1 MKLWHCYNSRSLR
14 VLWALEEMGWE
25 RGADYEVETIPFP
38 PRALHKEFL
47 DINPL
52 GTVPYFVD
60 RDGDRDGGGAVA
72 MTESTAICLYL
83 VEKYGKA
90 EFGLAKDHPEYGDYL
105 NWLFQSDATLTF
117 PTAIALRYSA
127 MEPPERRQPQV
138 VQDYAKWFLGRLR
151 RMDHHMETRD
161 YLCAGRFTIA
171 DIAVGYAL
179 HLGEVV
185 GLGEHYT
192 PQVMAYL
199 KRLQA
204 RDTFR
209 RAQAV
214 DPEFDPFK
222 NYTPNFTVEPRE
234 PREPK

>member
-14 VLWALEEMGWE
+14 VLWALEEMGWKI
-25 RGADYEVETIPFP
+25 RVDFEVETISFP
-38 PRALHKEFL
+38 PRVFQKEFL
-47 DINPL
+47 GVNPL

-60 RDGDRDGGGAVA
+60 GAGAGDADGAVA

-83 VEKYGKA
+83 VERYGKRD
-90 EFGLAKDHPEYGDYL
+90 FGLAADHSEYPDYL

-151 RMDHHMETRD
+151 GLDAHMEARD
-161 YLCAGRFTIA
+161 YLVDGRFTIA

-185 GLGEHYT
+185 GLAEHYT
-192 PQVMAYL
+192 PQVAAYL
-199 KRLQA
+199 DRL
-204 RDTFR
+204 RDRAAFK

-214 DPEFDPFK
+214 DPDLDPFK

-234 PREPK
+234 KKQR

>member
-14 VLWALEEMGWE
+14 VLWALEEMGWAL
-25 RGADYEVETIPFP
+25 GADYEVETIPFP
-38 PRALHKEFL
+38 PRMFHKEFL
-47 DINPL
+47 DVNPL

-60 RDGDRDGGGAVA
+60 GNGDGDVA
-72 MTESTAICLYL
+72 MTESSAICLYL
-83 VEKYGKA
+83 VEKYGKP
-90 EFGLAKDHPEYGDYL
+90 EFGLAVDHPEYGDYL

-151 RMDHHMETRD
+151 RLDTHMEGRD
-161 YLCAGRFTIA
+161 FLVDGRFTIA

-179 HLGEVV
+179 HLGEIV
-185 GLGEHYT
+185 GLGDHYT
-192 PQVMAYL
+192 PQVTAYL
-199 KRLQA
+199 ERL
-204 RDTFR
+204 RGREGFK

-214 DPEFDPFK
+214 DPDQDPFK
-222 NYTPNFTVEPRE
+222 NYTPKFTVEPR
-234 PREPK
+234 KTK